1 MNLSFVY
8 PVYNEIE
15 NLPRLL
21 PETQR
26 IADGIASDYEVVLVD
41 DGSVDGSA
49 ALMDDLAVSHPQA
62 RPVHH
67 GRNRGLGA
75 AIRTGLAS
83 ATKDLVLYM
92 DSDFPVSVEDA
103 RAALG
108 LFGDDTDV
116 LIGYRLGRAEG
127 PRRELMSWTYNR
139 LIRWTF
145 GLRVRDVN
153 FAFKLIRRS
162 LLEQMRLRSEGSF
175 IDAELLLEAA
185 RLGARIREV
194 GIQYH
199 SRTAGVSTAAG
210 YRVVFRIF
218 GEMWRYWRRRRSGR
232 VGPAGLIVNAD
243 DLGLCEA
250 VNRGIAQAFDQG
262 IVTSAS
268 MLVGGEAFDEAVALA
283 RERPELDLGV
293 HLSLTQTRP
302 TSPPGRIPTLVG
314 AGGRF
319 HPDWRAFLSRYLRK
333 RISSAE
339 IEAELRA
346 QIERALATG
355 LNFSHLDSHQHLHV
369 LPGVLPI
376 VVRLARDY
384 GIGAIR
390 FPDQARASG
399 RPGRRREAER
409 LAHRATCALGRRVM
423 TGNGLLV
430 SDDFRGFTEAGS
442 WRPGSLVDTIFNLE
456 SGLTEIGCHPG
467 ADDGI
472 DSHLGWGY
480 RWEQELAALTSPEVA
495 AAVRQSGVKLTTYRE
510 VLAGGRQ
517 QPSEGGQMITRTIL
531 QDSKHQ
537 MQ

>member
-15 NLPRLL
+15 NLPRLV

-26 IADGIASDYEVVLVD
+26 IAAGMAPEYEVVLVD
-41 DGSVDGSA
+41 DGSADGSGAFIDQLA
-49 ALMDDLAVSHPQA
+49 ASHPQV

-67 GRNRGLGA
+67 SRNRGLGA
-75 AIRTGLAS
+75 AVRSGLSS

-103 RAALG
+103 RAALH
-108 LFGDDTDV
+108 LLGDDTDM

-210 YRVVFRIF
+210 YRVVLRIF
-218 GEMWRYWRRRRSGR
+218 GEMWRYWLRRRLGR
-232 VGPAGLIVNAD
+232 VGPASLIVNAD
-243 DLGLCEA
+243 DFGLCEP
-250 VNRGIAQAFDQG
+250 VNRGIAEAFDRG

-268 MLVGGEAFDEAVALA
+268 LLAGGEAFDQAVMLA
-283 RERPELDLGV
+283 RRRPELDLGV

-302 TSPPGRIPTLVG
+302 VAPPDRIPTLMG
-314 AGGRF
+314 AAGRL
-319 HPDWRAFLSRYLRK
+319 HPDWRSFLSHYVRR
-333 RISSAE
+333 RISRAE
-339 IEAELRA
+339 VEIELRA
-346 QIERALATG
+346 QLERARASG
-355 LNFSHLDSHQHLHV
+355 LPFSHLDGHQHLHA
-369 LPGVLPI
+369 LPGVLSI
-376 VVRLARDY
+376 VVRLAQEY
-384 GIGAIR
+384 GLGAIR
-390 FPDQARASG
+390 FPWQRRAARGGGAQRAAQLLALQAA
-399 RPGRRREAER
+399 
-409 LAHRATCALGRRVM
+409 CALGRSLV
-423 TGNGLLV
+423 TGNGILV
-430 SDDFRGFTEAGS
+430 ADDFRGFAEAGA
-442 WRPGSLVDTIFNLE
+442 WHQASLADTIFGLD
-456 SGLTEIGCHPG
+456 SGLTEICCHPG

-472 DSHLGWGY
+472 DSSLGWRY
-480 RWEQELAALTSPEVA
+480 HWEQELGALTSPEVS
-495 AAVRQSGVKLTTYRE
+495 AAVEQSGVRLTTYRE
-510 VLAGGRQ
+510 ALAAQRPAISGSVRRAGG
-517 QPSEGGQMITRTIL
+517 PDDLTRL
-531 QDSKHQ
+531 
-537 MQ
+537 